1 MSSMIGDCMALF
13 RDKNI
18 RAKYEFY
25 LKHGG
30 RCSAISGYKKGAEFK
45 VSDAEKTSFIE
56 QYQKKVPISK
66 IALAANRSN
75 DSVRRVLKQAGI
87 YEVDRDML
95 ANLVKGNKPI
105 KTTYTNRK

>member
-1 MSSMIGDCMALF
+1 MSIATDCMAIF
-13 RDKNI
+13 RDKKI
-18 RAKYEFY
+18 REKYEFY

-30 RCSAISGYKKGAEFK
+30 RCFATSCSKRGKEFM
-45 VSDAEKTSFIE
+45 VSEAEKKSFIE

-95 ANLVKGNKPI
+95 ANLVKGNKQV
-105 KTTYTNRK
+105 KTTYINRY

>member
-1 MSSMIGDCMALF
+1 MSSMIQDCMSLF

-18 RAKYEFY
+18 RAKYEFF

-45 VSDAEKTSFIE
+45 VSEAEKASFME
-56 QYQKKVPISK
+56 QYKKKVPISR

-75 DSVRRVLKQAGI
+75 DSVRRVLKMAGV
-87 YEVDRDML
+87 YEVDRDKL
-95 ANLVKGNKPI
+95 ANLIAGHEPV
-105 KTTYTNRK
+105 KTTYTNRH